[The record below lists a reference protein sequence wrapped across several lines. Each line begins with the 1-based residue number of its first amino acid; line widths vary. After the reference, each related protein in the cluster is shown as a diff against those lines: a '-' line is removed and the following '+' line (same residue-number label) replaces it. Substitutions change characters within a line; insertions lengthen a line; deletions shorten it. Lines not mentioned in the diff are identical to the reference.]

1 MRLLKT
7 TAAALFVVAALMAVF
22 DPSVH
27 SQRSRRSRLAAD
39 QANVAATKD
48 ATWTP
53 GSVSLEGV
61 PANDRTTYT
70 FRTNV
75 NPPAAGGP
83 SNIAPGTTSSTSSST
98 GPQDLAQVVIIDDGG
113 GGGGG
118 GVACIQPAISEAP
131 ANFDDKTN
139 NFIPQGTP
147 VPDCTDPVPG
157 TFLHDKAIFEEI
169 ETIEEG
175 LGPVYNDKACGSC
188 HENPVTGAISQIMEL
203 RAGHT
208 IGSIFYDAPG
218 GSLIDLRGIPTPQL
232 PLNFPIKN
240 AKVQERVPPLY
251 TAGIIGGGPPIVGPE
266 DTRTLRTSL
275 NTLGD
280 GFVEA
285 IADGTIIAIANNQPG
300 TTGGEIH
307 GLVINVPV
315 LEANFQT
322 NPNCED
328 PTLPCVQR
336 VGRFGWK
343 NQHGSL
349 LSFSGD
355 AYLNEQGITNF
366 LVLDENTSL
375 GRFVGFGTPF
385 DLLDDTADCDPPTG
399 FPCGEDDTQDIKVFA
414 EFMRATKAPPRDQ
427 DIINQYL
434 NDVNAGAALFETMV
448 VNGTPYFSCS
458 VCHVPSILTADR
470 CTPINGGTFSVPT
483 ALARKIIRPFSD
495 FLLHDVGTGDG
506 IVQNGG
512 QITRTKLRTPPL
524 WGVRTRAQLM
534 HDGAEETFNEA
545 ILRHAGEATS
555 VRNRYQNNL
564 TPLQRQQLITFL
576 ESL

>member
-1 MRLLKT
+1 
-7 TAAALFVVAALMAVF
+7 MAVF
-22 DPSVH
+22 DGRVH
-27 SQRSRRSRLAAD
+27 SQSATQELAAD
-39 QANVAATKD
+39 QANVAATQD
-48 ATWTP
+48 ATYTT
-53 GSVSLEGV
+53 GSVDLEGV
-61 PANDRTTYT
+61 PENDRTTYT
-70 FRTNV
+70 FRTDSD
-75 NPPAAGGP
+75 PPAAGGS
-83 SNIAPGTTSSTSSST
+83 SNIAPASATGTSSST
-98 GPQDLAQVVIIDDGG
+98 APSSEPSKAPGSEPNAVMIVPVDDGG
-113 GGGGG
+113 GGGT
-118 GVACIQPAISEAP
+118 ACIQPPISEAP

-139 NFIPQGTP
+139 GLIPQGTP

-169 ETIEEG
+169 EAIDEG
-175 LGPVYNDKACGSC
+175 LGPIYNDKACGAC
-188 HENPVTGAISQIMEL
+188 HDNPVTGAISQTMEL

-208 IGSIFYDAPG
+208 IGTTLFDAPG
-218 GSLIDLRGIPTPQL
+218 GSLINQRGIPTPQV
-232 PLNFPIKN
+232 PANAPVKN

-251 TAGIIGGGPPIVGPE
+251 TAGIIGGGPAITADE
-266 DTRTLRTSL
+266 LTRTLRTSL

-285 IADGTIIAIANNQPG
+285 IADGTIVAIANNQPG

-322 NPNCED
+322 NPDCAN
-328 PTLPCVQR
+328 PNLPCVRR
-336 VGRFGWK
+336 VARFGWK
-343 NQHGSL
+343 NQHASL

-355 AYLNEQGITNF
+355 AYLNEMGITNF
-366 LVLDENTSL
+366 LVLKENTSL
-375 GRFVGFGTPF
+375 GRFIGFGTPF
-385 DLLDDTADCDPPTG
+385 DPVPDNTACDPPNGSIT
-399 FPCGEDDTQDIKVFA
+399 CGEDTGQDIKVFA

-434 NDVNAGAALFETMV
+434 NDVNAGASLFQTMV
-448 VNGTPYFSCS
+448 INGTPYFSCS
-458 VCHVPSILTADR
+458 VCHVPSILTAPR
-470 CTPINGGTFSVPT
+470 CTSINGGTFSVPT

-512 QITRTKLRTPPL
+512 QITRTTVRTPPL
-524 WGVRTRAQLM
+524 WGVRTRNQLM

-545 ILRHAGEATS
+545 ILRHGGEATS

-564 TPLQRQQLITFL
+564 TATQKRQLITFL